1 MIRTILTVGL
11 LISLVGFTLGQP
23 IDEEFIGCRPM
34 KARIAGMPVSIE
46 DMARVRASKERSD
59 TFDIIHY
66 SIHLDVS
73 DFGGRRLVG
82 YTEVYFK
89 PLMEGLDYIHLDL
102 ERLTVSKVI
111 YNDEEIPYDH
121 VGPLL
126 KCFFPDTLSMVDTS
140 KVVVYYGGTPMTSS
154 SNFGGFYFENGY
166 AYNLGIGI
174 TDQPHN
180 YGRAWFP
187 CFDNFVERSTY
198 KYVITHQ
205 SVHSAH
211 CVGTFI
217 SREDHNNEKST
228 TTYYMSQPIPT
239 YLSSIAVSNYTSLD
253 YTHEGKYGEV
263 PIRLIARPNQLANM
277 ETSFENL
284 TRAIDAFEHWFG
296 PHIWERVGYVLTSRG
311 AMEHPTNVA
320 YPDFS
325 VAGGSRNERLMAH
338 ELAHMWWGNNTT
350 LKTAH
355 DMWIKEGNAEY
366 GAHLFTEFVYGH
378 DAFIRQVM
386 DNASV
391 ILRRAHIDDGEY
403 LALSPMPSNQTYS
416 THTYN
421 KGAMMMHNLRTYL
434 GDEAYS
440 RGMTKL
446 LEENLYSAL
455 DAYEFRDQL
464 SAYSG
469 YDLTD
474 YFEDWIFS
482 PGYPTFE
489 IDSFVTL
496 VGHQGYEVE
505 LYIEQKLR
513 ARDRFC
519 QNVPLEF
526 VFYNANLGRYTTTA
540 MVSGQF
546 DVLNIKGI
554 PFEPSFVVI
563 NESNHL
569 NLGFQGN
576 SILISKTGNQELPHT
591 QMTLNIQEFK
601 DSVWMRIEHHYT
613 GADGLKEPRADFRV
627 GKNRHWKVYRGSGEI
642 PRMTATLQYNR
653 AVGLDDDLVAVN
665 ADSLILIW
673 RPNAS
678 VEWIEHPNY
687 QKLRLPTAGLGQV
700 RIFDLMAGEY
710 ALANGELEPTVG
722 VKTIRQLS
730 SVEVFPNPAR
740 DQVILKFSNDQSE
753 RFLFVAD
760 MNGKEVIRQ
769 KIVAG
774 AQDTILDIQ
783 QLISGT
789 YLIQI
794 EDQFGRVQ
802 AQSKLVRQ

>member
-1 MIRTILTVGL
+1 MNRILCIAGL
-11 LISLVGFTLGQP
+11 LFSIVAMVNGQP
-23 IDEEFIGCRPM
+23 ADDDFIGCRPM
-34 KARIAGMPVSIE
+34 KARIAGIPVSLE
-46 DMARVRASKERSD
+46 DQARARASKERSD

-82 YTEVYFK
+82 FTEVSFR
-89 PLMEGLDYIHLDL
+89 PLMDGLDYIYLDL
-102 ERLTVSKVI
+102 ERLVVSKVM
-111 YNDEEIPYDH
+111 YKGEEIPYH
-121 VGPLL
+121 HEGPLL
-126 KCFFPDTLSMVDTS
+126 RCFFPETLPIGDTS
-140 KVVVYYGGTPMTSS
+140 KVTVYYGGTPMTSS

-198 KYVITHQ
+198 EYVITHQ
-205 SVHSAH
+205 SIHSAH

-217 SREDHNNEKST
+217 SREDHDNDKST
-228 TTYYMSQPIPT
+228 TTYFMHQPIPT

-378 DAFIRQVM
+378 EAFIRQVM

-434 GDEAYS
+434 GDEVYS
-440 RGMTKL
+440 KGMTKL
-446 LEENLYSAL
+446 LEENKYSAL

-464 SAYSG
+464 STYTE

-474 YFEDWIFS
+474 YFDDWIFS

-489 IDSFVTL
+489 VDSFITF

-505 LYIEQKLR
+505 LFIEQKLR

-526 VFYNANLGRYTTTA
+526 DFYNANLDRYTATT
-540 MVSGQF
+540 MVSGEL
-546 DVLNIKGI
+546 DIISIKDI

-563 NESNHL
+563 NQSNRL

-576 SILISKTGNQELPHT
+576 SILITRTGNQELPHT

-613 GADGLKEPRADFRV
+613 GADGLKEPRPDFRV
-627 GKNRHWKVYRGSGEI
+627 GKNRHWKVYRGPGDI
-642 PRMTATLQYNR
+642 PRSTATIQYNR
-653 AVGLDDDLVAVN
+653 AAGLDDDLVSVN

-678 VEWIEHPNY
+678 VEWIEHPDY
-687 QKLRLPTAGLGQV
+687 QKLRLPTAGLGQI
-700 RIFDLMAGEY
+700 RIFNLMAGEY
-710 ALANGELEPTVG
+710 ALANGQIEPTVG
-722 VKTIRQLS
+722 IKDLS
-730 SVEVFPNPAR
+730 ELHELEIFPNPGR
-740 DQVILKFSNDQSE
+740 DQVTLKLPNIQNE
-753 RFLFVAD
+753 VFVQVLD
-760 MNGKEVIRQ
+760 MSGREVARNQHAIGSQ
-769 KIVAG
+769 NV
-774 AQDTILDIQ
+774 TLDIHALQ
-783 QLISGT
+783 SGN
-789 YLIQI
+789 YLIHL
-794 EDQFGRVQ
+794 EDKSGRII
-802 AQSKLVRQ
+802 AQSKLIKQ